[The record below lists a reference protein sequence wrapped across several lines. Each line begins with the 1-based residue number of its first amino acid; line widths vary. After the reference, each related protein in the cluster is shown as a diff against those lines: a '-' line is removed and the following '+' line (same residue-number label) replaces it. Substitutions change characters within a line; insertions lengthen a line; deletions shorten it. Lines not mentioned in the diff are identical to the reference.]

1 MRAPLAALVV
11 LPLLAVPWLSRSETA
26 DLSGQYTDHLRHA
39 RASRMFFERG
49 LTLHTQPLGDEGKYW
64 TNVPYAYPP
73 GALLLFLPFSS
84 ASAQVLVTFTTVLA
98 GLAWAAILAVL
109 FRERRVIVSSAVAA
123 FAFLMLMRTGLEG
136 FYDSA
141 WVGLGVL
148 AILALERKA
157 FHAALG
163 LCVAAA
169 LLHLR
174 AAALVPIAGVA
185 FLGLNDRRAWIPVL
199 VLVAAL
205 DVWVFAGALPY
216 AETLRGGMAPLY
228 AQPIPLLV
236 SAVLSAAAG
245 VLCFKQG
252 HRLAAA
258 CIGVVF
264 LIALADNRAW
274 WHASVVLI
282 PLVLFGAR
290 GGHPATAAFLFLWAI
305 QLQRFAWGGR
315 VWDLLVLAAARI
327 RDGLGSS

>member
-11 LPLLAVPWLSRSETA
+11 LPLLAVPWLTRSETA

-39 RASRMFFERG
+39 RAARLFLDRG
-49 LTLHTQPLGDEGKYW
+49 LTLHTQPLGDEGRYW

-84 ASAQVLVTFTTVLA
+84 ANARALVTFTTVLA
-98 GLAWAAILAVL
+98 GLAWAAVLAAL
-109 FRERRVIVSSAVAA
+109 FRREVVVSTAVAA

-157 FHAALG
+157 FHATLAF
-163 LCVAAA
+163 CVAAA

-174 AAALVPIAGVA
+174 AATLAPIAGVA
-185 FLGLNDRRAWIPVL
+185 FLALKDRRAWIPVL
-199 VLVAAL
+199 TAVAAL
-205 DVWVFAGALPY
+205 DLWVFFGALPY
-216 AETLRGGMAPLY
+216 ADTLRGGMAPLY
-228 AQPIPLLV
+228 AQPVPLLV
-236 SAVLSAAAG
+236 STVLSLAAAA
-245 VLCFKQG
+245 VCFRQG

-274 WHASVVLI
+274 WHASVTLI
-282 PLVLFGAR
+282 PLVLFAAR
-290 GGHPATAAFLFLWAI
+290 RGHPATAAFLILWAI

-315 VWDLLVLAAARI
+315 VWDLLVLAAA
-327 RDGLGSS
+327 GVG